1 MRLHIKKTQE
11 LNGQANIA
19 GSKSHAIRA
28 LFFDLLAGGGSEIK
42 NLPKNEDVRT
52 AIRITK
58 EFQQGLP
65 LKLQK
70 NKVFTGDSGLT
81 TRFLLPVLGLRE
93 DHQNPVEFEMGRQ
106 MRTRPVQPL
115 IDALNQLG
123 MEIELPIVKGQLK
136 GGKAEIF
143 GETSQYLSALLMA
156 LPCAENDSEITVKDL
171 QETPYV
177 EMTLSWL
184 TDLGIEW
191 RREGDTFYIKG
202 GQKYKPF
209 KKAIPGDYSS
219 AAFLLA
225 AGALV
230 PGGIKVEGLDSA
242 DDQSDKAIV
251 NLLAN
256 AWQRGRTEI
265 DCKEFPDLLPI
276 LAVVATQKEGQTKLW
291 NVAHARLKETDRIH
305 SMAVELAKM
314 GAKIEEVEDGLIIQR
329 SDLKGAELLS
339 HGDHRTAMA
348 LAIAGMLANG
358 ETIVHGAECIRKTF
372 PEFVDVMQKLGA
384 KMQIRSH
391 VAMMGFKNVGKTR
404 VGRRLAYDL
413 DMPFVDLD
421 EFIEERHGKSG
432 KKIVEE
438 HGERFFRELEHEAL
452 KKVLSE
458 TDSCVLAL
466 GGGTPIYKKNRKLLK
481 NVYMIHVTD
490 TPQRVLTRIKDEG
503 RPAFF
508 GPGSLEQ
515 NFEKFWAERMP
526 IYEELADKTLK
537 NV

>member
-11 LNGQANIA
+11 LNGQAKIA

-42 NLPKNEDVRT
+42 NLPKNEDVKT
-52 AIRITK
+52 AVRVTK
-58 EFQQGLP
+58 EFAAGLP
-65 LKLQK
+65 LKLK
-70 NKVFTGDSGLT
+70 RNKIFTGDSGLT
-81 TRFLLPVLGLRE
+81 TRFLLPILGLRE
-93 DHQNPVEFEMGRQ
+93 DYEKPVQFEMGQQ

-115 IDALNQLG
+115 INALNQLG
-123 MEIELPIVKGQLK
+123 MEIELPVVKGQLK
-136 GGKAEIF
+136 GGKAKIF

-156 LPCAENDSEITVKDL
+156 LPCAENDSEITVENL

-177 EMTLSWL
+177 EMTLNWL
-184 TDLGIEW
+184 TELGIEW
-191 RREGDTFYIKG
+191 KREGDTFYIKG
-202 GQKYKPF
+202 GQTYKLF
-209 KKAIPGDYSS
+209 KKTIPGDYSS
-219 AAFLLA
+219 AAFLIA

-230 PGGIKVEGLDSA
+230 PGEIEIEGLDA
-242 DDQSDKAIV
+242 EDPQSDRAIV
-251 NLLAN
+251 DLLEN
-256 AWQRGRTEI
+256 AWSGENTEI
-265 DCKEFPDLLPI
+265 DCNAFPDLLPV
-276 LAVVATQKEGQTKLW
+276 LAVIGTQMPGSTKLF
-291 NVAHARLKETDRIH
+291 NVANARLKETDRIH

-314 GAKIEEVEDGLIIQR
+314 GVKIEEVEDGLIVQR

-348 LAIAGMLANG
+348 LAIAGMLADG
-358 ETIVHGAECIRKTF
+358 ETIVHGAEYIRKTF

-384 KMQIRSH
+384 NMQIRSH
-391 VAMMGFKNVGKTR
+391 VALMGFKNVGKTR

-421 EFIEERHGKSG
+421 EFVEQKYGKSG

-438 HGERFFRELEHEAL
+438 NGEKFFRELEHEAL

-466 GGGTPIYKKNRKLLK
+466 GGGTPIYKKNRRLLK
-481 NVYMIHVTD
+481 NVYLIHVTD
-490 TPQRVLTRIKDEG
+490 TKERVLARIKDEG

-515 NFEKFWAERMP
+515 NFEKFWAERIP
-526 IYEELADKTLK
+526 VYEELADKTLK